1 MKRYEALDKLEEGI
15 STKMIKLSINTLN
28 SDAMTPE
35 EEALR
40 YFTLKKLKNLSA
52 WKEWKSGEKKQID

>member
-1 MKRYEALDKLEEGI
+1 MKRYEGLDMSEEGI
-15 STKMIKLSINTLN
+15 STKMIKLYINTLN

-40 YFTLKKLKNLSA
+40 YFTQKKLNNMST